1 MSYYEKYLNS
11 ISKKKEVFILTAEN
25 RLALRSIPD
34 NKIMKKNFQ
43 CIN

>member
-25 RLALRSIPD
+25 KFWMWAFA
-34 NKIMKKNFQ
+34 NKI
-43 CIN
+43 